1 MGCMLR
7 KFFLFLAFF
16 LSGFASLLHEVVWQR
31 RLVTLF
37 GSTVYATSTLLFIF
51 MAGLG
56 IGAYLSPRFLKKFS
70 AGRLYFLCEAGIA
83 LYALL
88 FPVLFSLLSVL
99 ESAVPYGHP
108 WLITLYRLFLSTMF
122 LLPPVLL
129 MGASYPFFCALFLKE
144 EKLSA
149 WGAYAYAFN
158 TFGGA
163 AGTLAAGFFLIKHF
177 GLTWTQCFAAAFN
190 IAAGLLVVAFC
201 RHEEA
206 QSATD
211 EDSFFFIDAASL
223 CAFASGALALAC
235 EVIFTRVFAGVF
247 GSTVYAF
254 TLILFSFL
262 TGIFLGSFLTGH
274 FLSFTKK
281 KPALSIFF
289 FTAAVS
295 LAAAKYF
302 TGASPYIF
310 LKLLK
315 QYEPTLFRYHI
326 AQLGTAL
333 ACLLF
338 PAMSFGSIFSACLF
352 AARRDSKTQAHVV
365 SVYAMNSLGSSLGAL
380 LILAFV
386 SLFGFEISLI
396 LAAMFMLI
404 VSVILSVQEKGV
416 AVSFSVGGGLFLSVI
431 LLLLPGWDRQILNY
445 GIFEAGIMMLGQDE
459 NARAN
464 PDFLN
469 NLLKTKGK
477 MLFYYEGLHSTVTV
491 AQEQNNVFLK
501 INGRTNAST
510 GRDMNTQVLLAYL
523 PMLFHPHPE
532 NIFVL
537 GFGSG
542 STLRAV
548 LDFPVKKV
556 DVAELEKGVV
566 KAAPLFERANRG
578 SYKDR
583 RVNIILDDGRYF
595 LRKNPSTYDVII
607 SEPSHPWFGNNTL
620 FTKEFYEI
628 AYDRL
633 NDGGVMAQWLAS
645 YGLNTEGVKT
655 AMRTFLSVFDDVSV
669 YNSLLGDFILVG
681 RKKGARF
688 SVNDIGLRIKKNN
701 LTRTLKHLNLND
713 PSVFVSGTFLM
724 DNKDLRKF
732 VGEGQLNTDSFP
744 VIEFAGAD
752 ALLEL
757 NLSHK
762 NYKAMSQFKTQFFPG
777 FLAEK
782 NKDLNPQQLFQIAIA
797 KLIQWNSDDAIEIL
811 TRLIKLQP
819 KAPALYHI
827 LGQAYIV
834 GSDAKNASTT
844 FEKEVRLK
852 PDAAEGWYDLSLCYR
867 LMGNAQKAD
876 EVMKKALKINPN
888 ISSPD
893 FPFQ

>member
-1 MGCMLR
+1 MSMSK

-16 LSGFASLLHEVVWQR
+16 LSGFASLVHEVVWQR

-56 IGAYLSPRFLKKFS
+56 LGAYLAPRFLKKFS
-70 AGRLYFLCEAGIA
+70 AGRLYFFCEAGIA
-83 LYALL
+83 LYAIL
-88 FPVLFSLLSVL
+88 FPVLFSLLSVF
-99 ESAVPYGHP
+99 ESAVPYGYP
-108 WLITLYRLFLSTMF
+108 WLITLYRLFLSTVF

-129 MGASYPFFCALFLKE
+129 MGASYPFFCAIFSKE
-144 EKLSA
+144 EKPSA

-158 TFGGA
+158 TLGGA

-177 GLTWTQCFAAAFN
+177 GLTSTQCSAAALN
-190 IAAGLLVVAFC
+190 IAAGILVYQFSKD
-201 RHEEA
+201 EETPTSTENIPLFA
-206 QSATD
+206 
-211 EDSFFFIDAASL
+211 INPASL
-223 CAFASGALALAC
+223 CAFVSGALAISC
-235 EVIFTRVFAGVF
+235 EVIFTRIFAGIF

-274 FLSFTKK
+274 LLSYTMK

-302 TGASPYIF
+302 TGVSPYIF

-333 ACLLF
+333 VCLLF
-338 PAMSFGSIFSACLF
+338 PAMMFGAIFSACLF
-352 AARRDSKTQAHVV
+352 AARRDSETQAHTA

-380 LILAFV
+380 FILVLV
-386 SLFGFEISLI
+386 SVFGFEISLM
-396 LAAMFMLI
+396 LAALSMMM
-404 VSVILSVQEKGV
+404 LSVLLSAYEKGV
-416 AVSFSVGGGLFLSVI
+416 TVSFSVGGGLFLTAI

-469 NLLKTKGK
+469 SLLKTKGK
-477 MLFYYEGLHSTVTV
+477 MLFYYEGLHSTITV
-491 AQEQNNVFLK
+491 SQQQNNVFLK

-510 GRDMNTQVLLAYL
+510 GRDMNTQMLLGYI
-523 PMLFHPHPE
+523 PMLFHPRPE
-532 NIFVL
+532 NVFVL

-566 KAAPLFERANRG
+566 KAAPFFEKANGG
-578 SYKDR
+578 SYKDT
-583 RVNIILDDGRYF
+583 RVNIVLDDGRYF

-620 FTKEFYEI
+620 FTKEFYAI
-628 AYDRL
+628 AYSRL

-645 YGLNTEGVKT
+645 YGLDTEGIKT

-681 RKKGARF
+681 RKNGTRF
-688 SVNDIGLRIKKNN
+688 SVSDIGQRMKKNN
-701 LTRTLKHLNLND
+701 LARTLKHLNLDD
-713 PSVFVSGTFLM
+713 PSVFVSATFLM

-762 NYKAMSQFKTQFFPG
+762 NYRAMSQFKTQFFPG

-782 NKDLNPQQLFQIAIA
+782 NSDLNPQQLFQIAIA
-797 KLIQWNSDDAIEIL
+797 KLIQWNSEDAIEIL

-834 GSDAKNASTT
+834 ASDAKNAAAA
-844 FEKEVRLK
+844 FEKEVQLK

-867 LMGNAQKAD
+867 LVGNTQKAD
-876 EVMKKALKINPN
+876 EVMKKALKLNPD